1 MNEEWLSAHLDGEL
15 SEAEAAELD
24 AALAAD
30 PELVATLA
38 DLRRVRSVLRAATV
52 EPPAGSVE
60 RIVARVEARDGRSE
74 SDARPA
80 PVVSLRSR
88 RRVPTFAAVAAA
100 LVIIAGVVGG
110 FAPAESLPAL
120 GDLVAQHQAAAAV
133 VSGEPMPADMDKMSM
148 NEIPMEDAG
157 VGLAMPEGYS
167 MQHAFANDS
176 TIQLVYMSASGDPV
190 SVFRH
195 EGEADF
201 ADLGAG
207 SVSMA
212 GDDPMWSSQRLG
224 ANVVV
229 VDGTGYVWVVIS
241 EQSDDAALID
251 MMDDLPSHS
260 PSLVERLR
268 RTADRAI
275 EPFRFW
281 G

>member
-15 SEAEAAELD
+15 SDAQAVELE

-30 PELVATLA
+30 PELAATYA
-38 DLRRVRSVLRAATV
+38 DLGRVRSVLRHATV
-52 EPPAGSVE
+52 DPPVGSIE
-60 RIVARVEARDGRSE
+60 RIVARVD
-74 SDARPA
+74 DADRRVVGASGPT
-80 PVVSLRSR
+80 PVVALASR
-88 RRVPTFAAVAAA
+88 RRVPTFAAVAAVLA
-100 LVIIAGVVGG
+100 IIAGVVGG
-110 FAPAESLPAL
+110 FAPGESLPAL

-133 VSGEPMPADMDKMSM
+133 VSGEPMPVEMDKMIM
-148 NEIPMEDAG
+148 DEIPMEDAG

-176 TIQLVYMSASGDPV
+176 TVQLVYMSAAGEPV

-201 ADLGAG
+201 SDLGAG
-207 SVSMA
+207 SVSTA

-224 ANVVV
+224 TNVVV

-241 EQSDDAALID
+241 DQADDGALID
-251 MMDDLPSHS
+251 MMTDLPTHS
-260 PSLVERLR
+260 PSFRERLR
-268 RTADRAI
+268 QTADRVI